1 MTGGQVWEIGDSG
14 YARETAE
21 RRGNR
26 NLTQVSGFPSVYTKI
41 GCGAAR
47 LLEVMHEERE
57 RALFRSDLPDLSHEM
72 MVEGLRS
79 G

>member
-1 MTGGQVWEIGDSG
+1 MWGTDWA
-14 YARETAE
+14 AREWGEGDT
-21 RRGNR
+21 GYR
-26 NLTQVSGFPSVYTKI
+26 NLTQVSDFPFVYTKI

-72 MVEGLRS
+72 KVEGLRP